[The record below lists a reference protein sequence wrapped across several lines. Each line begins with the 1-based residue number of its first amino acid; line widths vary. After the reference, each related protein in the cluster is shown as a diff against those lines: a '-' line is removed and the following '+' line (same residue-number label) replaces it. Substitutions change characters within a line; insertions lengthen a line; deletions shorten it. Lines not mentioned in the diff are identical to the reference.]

1 MFSKKMMVIVGA
13 LVLIA
18 ATVIVISINSRRSPL
33 ADRSGQVAVGFFA
46 PFQEAF
52 STAAGFVSGIWSNY
66 FALVGVAEE
75 SRELRRQLSLARA
88 DLNQFEETR
97 KANRRLRGLLNFR
110 TRTEGEAI
118 AAEVVGRDPSPWFK
132 TIIINKGLADG
143 VFKASPVVVPEGIV
157 GLVVAATAH
166 YAKVLLIIDQNS
178 SVDAKVQAT
187 RARGIVKGDPTGRG
201 SFKYVLRKHAISLG
215 DSVITS
221 GLDGVFP
228 KGLPIGRVSEIV
240 RLSAGIFQE
249 IAITPYVDF
258 ETLEEVLV
266 LSVPEQHDFQEAP

>member
-18 ATVIVISINSRRSPL
+18 ASVIVISVNSRRSPL
-33 ADRSGQVAVGFFA
+33 TDRSGRIAVGFFA
-46 PFQEAF
+46 PFQGAL
-52 STAAGFVSGIWSNY
+52 STVTGFVTGIWGNY

-75 SRELRRQLSLARA
+75 AQELHRQLSQARA
-88 DLNQFEETR
+88 DLNRYEETR
-97 KANRRLRGLLNFR
+97 QANRRLRGLLNFR
-110 TRTEGEAI
+110 IRTADEAV

-132 TIIINKGLADG
+132 TIIINKGVSDG

-201 SFKYVLRKHAISLG
+201 SFNYVLRKHGISLG

-266 LSVPEQHDFQEAP
+266 LSVPEQHDFQEAQ

>member
-1 MFSKKMMVIVGA
+1 MFSRKMIVIVGA

-18 ATVIVISINSRRSPL
+18 ATVIVININSRRSPL
-33 ADRSGQVAVGFFA
+33 TDPTGGVAVGFFA
-46 PFQEAF
+46 PFQEGFA
-52 STAAGFVSGIWSNY
+52 TATGFISGIWRDY

-75 SRELRRQLSLARA
+75 NQLLHRQLRQARA

-97 KANRRLRGLLNFR
+97 QANRRLRGLLNFR
-110 TRTEGEAI
+110 TRTTGDAI

-132 TIIINKGLADG
+132 TIIINKGYQDG
-143 VFKASPVVVPEGIV
+143 VTKASPVVVPEGIV

-187 RARGIVKGDPTGRG
+187 RARGVVKGDPTGRG
-201 SFKYVLRKHAISLG
+201 SFNYVLRKHAISLG

-258 ETLEEVLV
+258 DTLEEVLV
-266 LSVPEQHDFQEAP
+266 LAAPEEHDFREAP

>member
-1 MFSKKMMVIVGA
+1 MFSKKMVAIVGA

-18 ATVIVISINSRRSPL
+18 ASVIVISINSRRSPL
-33 ADRSGQVAVGFFA
+33 TDRSGRVAVGFFA
-46 PFQEAF
+46 PFQEAV
-52 STAAGFVSGIWSNY
+52 STAADFVKGIWSNY

-75 SRELRRQLSLARA
+75 AHELRRQLSQARA
-88 DLNQFEETR
+88 DLNQYEETR
-97 KANRRLRGLLNFR
+97 QANRRLRGLLNFR
-110 TRTEGEAI
+110 TRTTDDAI

-132 TIIINKGLADG
+132 TIIINKGFSDG

-157 GLVVAATAH
+157 GLVVATTAH

-201 SFKYVLRKHAISLG
+201 SFNYVLRKHAISLG

-266 LSVPEQHDFQEAP
+266 LSAPEKHDFQGMP

>member
-1 MFSKKMMVIVGA
+1 MFSRKMVVIVGA
-13 LVLIA
+13 LVFIA
-18 ATVIVISINSRRSPL
+18 ATVIFISINSRRSPL
-33 ADRSGQVAVGFFA
+33 KDPSGGIAVGFFA

-52 STAAGFVSGIWSNY
+52 STAAGFVSGIWRNY
-66 FALVGVAEE
+66 FDLVGVAEE
-75 SRELRRQLSLARA
+75 AQKLRSQLRQARA
-88 DLNQFEETR
+88 DLNRYEETR
-97 KANRRLRGLLNFR
+97 QANQRLRGLLGFR
-110 TRTEGEAI
+110 TRSVGDAI

-132 TIIINKGLADG
+132 TIIINKGTTDG
-143 VFKASPVVVPEGIV
+143 VVKASPVVVPEGIV
-157 GLVVAATAH
+157 GLVVAVTGH

-178 SVDAKVQAT
+178 AVDAKVQDT

-201 SFKYVLRKHAISLG
+201 SFNYVLRKHDISLG

-266 LSVPEQHDFQEAP
+266 LPPPEQHDFQEAP

>member
-1 MFSKKMMVIVGA
+1 MFSRKMVVIVGS

-18 ATVIVISINSRRSPL
+18 ATVIFISINSRRSPL
-33 ADRSGQVAVGFFA
+33 KDPTGGIAIGFFA

-52 STAAGFVSGIWSNY
+52 STAAGFVTGIWRNY
-66 FALVGVAEE
+66 FDLVGVADQVQA
-75 SRELRRQLSLARA
+75 LRSQLRQARA
-88 DLNQFEETR
+88 DLNHYEETR
-97 KANRRLRGLLNFR
+97 QANQRLRSLLGFR
-110 TRTEGEAI
+110 TRTGSKAI

-132 TIIINKGLADG
+132 TIIINKGTADG
-143 VFKASPVVVPEGIV
+143 VVKASPVVVPEGVV
-157 GLVVAATAH
+157 GLVVAVSGH

-178 SVDAKVQAT
+178 AVDAKVQAT

-201 SFKYVLRKHAISLG
+201 SFNYVLRKHDISLG

-266 LSVPEQHDFQEAP
+266 LPPPEQHDFQEER

>member
-1 MFSKKMMVIVGA
+1 MFSRKMVVIVGA

-18 ATVIVISINSRRSPL
+18 ATVIFISINSRRSPL
-33 ADRSGQVAVGFFA
+33 SDPSGGIAVGFFA

-52 STAAGFVSGIWSNY
+52 STAVGFVSGIWRNY
-66 FALVGVAEE
+66 FDLVGIAEE
-75 SRELRRQLSLARA
+75 AQELRRQLRQAKA
-88 DLNQFEETR
+88 DLNHYEETR
-97 KANRRLRGLLNFR
+97 QANQRLRSLLNFR
-110 TRTEGEAI
+110 TRSVGDAI

-132 TIIINKGLADG
+132 TIIINKGATDG
-143 VFKASPVVVPEGIV
+143 VVKASPVVVPEGIV
-157 GLVVAATAH
+157 GLVVAVTGH

-178 SVDAKVQAT
+178 AVDAKVQAT

-201 SFKYVLRKHAISLG
+201 SFNYVLRKHNISLG

-266 LSVPEQHDFQEAP
+266 LPPPEQHDLKGAP

>member
-1 MFSKKMMVIVGA
+1 MFSRKMVVIVGG

-18 ATVIVISINSRRSPL
+18 ATVIFISINSRRSPL
-33 ADRSGQVAVGFFA
+33 NDPAGGIAVGFFA
-46 PFQEAF
+46 PLQEAF
-52 STAAGFVSGIWSNY
+52 TTAAGFVSGIWRNY
-66 FALVGVAEE
+66 FDLVGVAEKAQ
-75 SRELRRQLSLARA
+75 ELSRQLSQARA
-88 DLNQFEETR
+88 DLNRYEETR
-97 KANRRLRGLLNFR
+97 QANQRLRSLLGFR
-110 TRTEGEAI
+110 TRTVGDAI

-132 TIIINKGLADG
+132 TIIINKGTTDG
-143 VFKASPVVVPEGIV
+143 VAKASPVVVPEGIV
-157 GLVVAATAH
+157 GLVVAVTGH

-178 SVDAKVQAT
+178 AVDAKVQAT

-201 SFKYVLRKHAISLG
+201 SFNYVLRKHDISLG

-266 LSVPEQHDFQEAP
+266 LPPPEQHDLQGGP

>member
-1 MFSKKMMVIVGA
+1 MFSRKMMVIVGV

-18 ATVIVISINSRRSPL
+18 ATIIFISINSRRSPL
-33 ADRSGQVAVGFFA
+33 SDPSGGIAVGFFA
-46 PFQEAF
+46 PFQDAF
-52 STAAGFVSGIWSNY
+52 ASAAGFVTGIWRNY

-75 SRELRRQLSLARA
+75 AQELRRRLRQAQA

-97 KANRRLRGLLNFR
+97 QANRRLRNLLNFR
-110 TRTEGEAI
+110 TRTIGAAI

-132 TIIINKGLADG
+132 TIIINKGNLDG
-143 VFKASPVVVPEGIV
+143 VVKASPVVVPEGIV

-178 SVDAKVQAT
+178 AVDAKVQAT

-201 SFKYVLRKHAISLG
+201 SFNYVLRKHDISLG

-266 LSVPEQHDFQEAP
+266 LPPPDQHDLQETP

>member
-1 MFSKKMMVIVGA
+1 MFSRKMVVIVGV

-18 ATVIVISINSRRSPL
+18 ATAIFISINSRRSPL
-33 ADRSGQVAVGFFA
+33 SDPSGGIAIGFFA
-46 PFQEAF
+46 PFQDAF
-52 STAAGFVSGIWSNY
+52 ASAAGFVTGIWRNY

-75 SRELRRQLSLARA
+75 AQELRRQLRLAQA

-97 KANRRLRGLLNFR
+97 QANRRLRNLLNFR
-110 TRTEGEAI
+110 TRTIGAAI

-132 TIIINKGLADG
+132 TIIINKGNLDG
-143 VFKASPVVVPEGIV
+143 VVKASPVVVPEGIV

-178 SVDAKVQAT
+178 AVDAKVQAT

-201 SFKYVLRKHAISLG
+201 SFNYVLRKHDISLG

-266 LSVPEQHDFQEAP
+266 LPPPDQHDLQETP

>member
-1 MFSKKMMVIVGA
+1 MFSRKMVVIVGA

-18 ATVIVISINSRRSPL
+18 ASVIIISINSRRSPL
-33 ADRSGQVAVGFFA
+33 ADPTGGVAVGLFA

-52 STAAGFVSGIWSNY
+52 TTAAGFVSGIWRNY
-66 FALVGVAEE
+66 FALVGLAEE
-75 SRELRRQLSLARA
+75 AQEMRRQLSQAKA
-88 DLNQFEETR
+88 DLNQYEETR
-97 KANRRLRGLLNFR
+97 QANRRLRSLLNFR
-110 TRTEGEAI
+110 TRTASDAI
-118 AAEVVGRDPSPWFK
+118 AAEVIGRDPSPWFK
-132 TIIINKGLADG
+132 TIIINKGYTDG

-157 GLVVAATAH
+157 GLVVATSAH
-166 YAKVLLIIDQNS
+166 FAKVLLIIDQNS
-178 SVDAKVQAT
+178 AVDAKVQAT

-201 SFKYVLRKHAISLG
+201 SFNYVLRKHEISLG

-266 LSVPEQHDFQEAP
+266 LAPPERHDLQEAP

>member
-1 MFSKKMMVIVGA
+1 MFSRKMVVIVGI

-18 ATVIVISINSRRSPL
+18 ATIIFISINSRRSPL
-33 ADRSGQVAVGFFA
+33 SDPSGGIAVGFFA
-46 PFQEAF
+46 PFQDAF
-52 STAAGFVSGIWSNY
+52 ASAAGFVTGIWRNY

-75 SRELRRQLSLARA
+75 AQELRRQLRQAQA
-88 DLNQFEETR
+88 DLNQYEETR
-97 KANRRLRGLLNFR
+97 QANRRLRNLLNFR
-110 TRTEGEAI
+110 TRTVDTAI

-132 TIIINKGLADG
+132 TLIINKGNLDG
-143 VFKASPVVVPEGIV
+143 VVKASPVVVPEGIV

-178 SVDAKVQAT
+178 AVDAKVQAT

-201 SFKYVLRKHAISLG
+201 SFNYVLRKHDISLG

-249 IAITPYVDF
+249 IAITTYVDF

-266 LSVPEQHDFQEAP
+266 LTPPDQHDLQETP

>member
-1 MFSKKMMVIVGA
+1 MFSRKMVVIVGM

-18 ATVIVISINSRRSPL
+18 ATIIFISSNSRRSPL
-33 ADRSGQVAVGFFA
+33 SDPSGGIAVGFFA
-46 PFQEAF
+46 PFQDAF
-52 STAAGFVSGIWSNY
+52 ASAAGFVTGIWRNY

-75 SRELRRQLSLARA
+75 AQELHRQLRQAQA

-97 KANRRLRGLLNFR
+97 QANRRLRNLLNFR
-110 TRTEGEAI
+110 TRTIDAAI

-132 TIIINKGLADG
+132 TIIINKGNLDG
-143 VFKASPVVVPEGIV
+143 VVKASPVVVPEGIV

-178 SVDAKVQAT
+178 AVDAKVQAT

-201 SFKYVLRKHAISLG
+201 SFNYVLRKHDISLG

-266 LSVPEQHDFQEAP
+266 LAPPDQHDLQETP